1 MENVFT
7 SQKDLFNKVRPA
19 LNTKKS
25 ELDLNGI
32 KYVTVN
38 DIWKYNIENNWKN
51 AKGLTLAKIVNDI
64 LNTEDKKYSEYA
76 LKKINNKED

>member
-38 DIWKYNIENNWKN
+38 DIWKYNIENNWKD